1 MAITTMILGFSGE
14 GLTYSL
20 KNLDKSKYGV
30 FTPTSKPFPFR
41 ESADIRRK
49 VLDDISKLS
58 EAMKRSKAEIIVIDD
73 FDIFLSIKNLKMGK
87 AGLRGEAVFTFLRNL
102 AYDAWQVINT
112 AINELDQNRRVYILS
127 HADIENDRV
136 KMRSLG
142 RVFENMISPE
152 GMCSI
157 VLQTKVDDTGYSFTT
172 QNNGHNPVKSPEG
185 MFSSCEI
192 PNCLAYVDK
201 TVCEYYGIPKELNT
215 QTENQKHLEPSF

>member
-20 KNLDKSKYGV
+20 KNLDKTKYGV
-30 FTPTSKPFPFR
+30 FAPSSKPFPFR
-41 ESADIRRK
+41 DSTDIRRK
-49 VLDDISKLS
+49 VLDDISKLAD
-58 EAMKRSKAEIIVIDD
+58 AMKRSKSEIIVIDD
-73 FDIFLSIKNLKMGK
+73 FDVYLSVKNLKMGK
-87 AGLRGEAVFTFLRNL
+87 AGLRGEAVFTFLRSL
-102 AYDAWQVINT
+102 AYDAWKVIDT
-112 AINELDQNRRVYILS
+112 AINELDGNRRVYILS

-157 VLQTKVDDTGYSFTT
+157 VLQTKVNDTGYSFTT

-185 MFSSCEI
+185 MFSSYEI
-192 PNCLAYVDK
+192 PNCLAYVDEA
-201 TVCEYYGIPKELNT
+201 VCAYYGIPKDLSA
-215 QTENQKHLEPSF
+215 ENKQQSHLEPSF